1 MKTKCDCINLNN
13 TVESPDVC
21 FVVLHRHILPECF
34 FFGSSLALVFVV
46 GFFCLV
52 VVFFL
57 CVFFFLTEVQN
68 KTWEMDT
75 IKLFQAS
82 SSAGHLNFAI
92 LATVI

>member
-1 MKTKCDCINLNN
+1 MYVSWFFTDTFYQNAFSL
-13 TVESPDVC
+13 VLVWLWFLLLGF
-21 FVVLHRHILPECF
+21 FVWLLF
-34 FFGSSLALVFVV
+34 FFF
-46 GFFCLV
+46 
-52 VVFFL
+52 
-57 CVFFFLTEVQN
+57 VFFFLTEVQN